1 MDKTSY
7 ALGMSIAHNLM
18 QSGVKNL
25 GLDDFFA
32 GFKDTITGGT
42 PAIGVEEAGNELEKF
57 FRELED
63 SQAATLKAEGA
74 KWLEKNG
81 KKEGVVTLASGLQ
94 YKVLA
99 KGKGKKPGL
108 GSKVKCHYEGRFLDG
123 QVFDSSYARNEP
135 AVFGV
140 TQVIRGWTEALP
152 MMGEGSKWELY
163 IPYDLAYGER
173 GMQGSIPPYATLVFT
188 VELIEVL

>member
-1 MDKTSY
+1 MNKTSY

-18 QSGVKNL
+18 QSGVKDLEFN
-25 GLDDFFA
+25 DFFEGLKA
-32 GFKDTITGGT
+32 TLTGET
-42 PAIGVEEAGNELEKF
+42 PALSIEEAGNELEKF
-57 FRELED
+57 FRELEET
-63 SQAATLKAEGA
+63 QAAAAKAAGEE
-74 KWLEKNG
+74 WLTKNG
-81 KKEGVVTLASGLQ
+81 KKDGVTTLASGLQ
-94 YKVLA
+94 YKVLT

-108 GSKVKCHYEGRFLDG
+108 ADKVKCHYEGRFVDG

-152 MMGEGSKWELY
+152 MMSEGSKWELY
-163 IPYDLAYGER
+163 IPYNLAYGEQ
-173 GMQGSIPPYATLVFT
+173 GVQGSIPPYATLVFT